1 MSGRNQYGDD
11 DHRRTFTACRTTGP
25 GLALG
30 TRGRRPG
37 VAGRNDPVVSGGCAA
52 ITRRH
57 AECAL
62 AGRHDFVGAFRAFH
76 ERCGGQHVGHGH
88 GERRNAAGTKRK
100 KRRPGTIK
108 SLSCGPRRGGRTL
121 DSSPCG
127 SVPGG
132 FEMKILIADDE
143 AVSRRMLQR
152 LLTKWGYEVVTVADG
167 KTAWEHLKSPDA
179 PRMALLDWM
188 MPGQNGVDVCREMR
202 KQRPA
207 PYTYILLLTA
217 KDAKESVVEGLESGA
232 DDYLT
237 KPFHPQE
244 LRARL
249 RVGIRLLN
257 LEDTLVEAR
266 EAMRF
271 KATHDALTGVWNR
284 GTILETLD
292 REITR
297 SRREGA
303 SLGVLLGDVDRF
315 KSVNDIYGH
324 LTGDQVLREAT
335 RRMQASVRPYD
346 AVGRYGG
353 EEFLVFLPGCDAA
366 ETAAKAEQLRAT
378 IEQQPME
385 TPSGPLRITISLGG
399 VANANWPDNNANQ
412 LLQMIDA
419 ALYRAKE
426 EGRNRG
432 GMAGA
437 GGNGGGPTPPL

>member
-1 MSGRNQYGDD
+1 
-11 DHRRTFTACRTTGP
+11 
-25 GLALG
+25 
-30 TRGRRPG
+30 
-37 VAGRNDPVVSGGCAA
+37 
-52 ITRRH
+52 
-57 AECAL
+57 
-62 AGRHDFVGAFRAFH
+62 
-76 ERCGGQHVGHGH
+76 
-88 GERRNAAGTKRK
+88 
-100 KRRPGTIK
+100 
-108 SLSCGPRRGGRTL
+108 
-121 DSSPCG
+121 
-127 SVPGG
+127 
-132 FEMKILIADDE
+132 MKILIADDE

-167 KTAWEHLKSPDA
+167 KTAWEQLYAPDA
-179 PRMALLDWM
+179 PRIALLDWM

-202 KQRPA
+202 SHRPE

-217 KDAKESVVEGLESGA
+217 KDAKESVVEGLEAGA

-244 LRARL
+244 LKARL

-297 SRREGA
+297 SRRERA
-303 SLGVLLGDVDRF
+303 SLGVLIGDVDHF
-315 KSVNDIYGH
+315 KSANDIYGH
-324 LTGDQVLREAT
+324 LTGDDVLREVT

-353 EEFLVFLPGCDAA
+353 EEFLVLLPGCDAA
-366 ETAAKAEQLRAT
+366 ETAAKAEQLRAA
-378 IEQQPME
+378 IEQQPMK
-385 TPSGPLRITISLGG
+385 TSSGPLRITISLGG
-399 VANANWPDNNANQ
+399 VAIANWPDNNANQ

-426 EGRNRG
+426 EGRNRAV
-432 GMAGA
+432 MAGA
-437 GGNGGGPTPPL
+437 AEHEEAHQPTLEFSSPGPEKK